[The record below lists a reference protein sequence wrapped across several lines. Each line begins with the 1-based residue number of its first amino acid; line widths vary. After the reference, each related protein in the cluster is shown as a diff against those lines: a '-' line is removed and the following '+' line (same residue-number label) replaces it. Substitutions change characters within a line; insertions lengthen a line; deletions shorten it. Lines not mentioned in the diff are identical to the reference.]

1 MAFATIGLWLLYLAN
16 RYNMLF
22 VYDVKVDTK
31 GLVYPRAL
39 QQVTTG
45 IYLAVFCLI
54 GLFGIAQAP
63 GPAVLMVVFLIASIL
78 FHVSLNG
85 AIGPLL
91 ACLPLSLEVEEQ
103 SLLSIENGNTGLD
116 HETGYKNGG
125 VSATS
130 DTAGTKALPSAPHKK
145 PNFFSKWLHPE
156 KHTDYHTL
164 RRLVPKSFADILYS
178 PEVER
183 NAFYHP
189 AVASE
194 PPLLWIPRDPMGVS
208 RQEVR
213 HTSHVIPI
221 SDEDAD
227 FDDKGKIRWNPDTRP
242 PIYEEKIYY

>member
-1 MAFATIGLWLLYLAN
+1 MMSFATVGLWLLYLAN

-22 VYDVKVDTK
+22 VYDVKVDTQ

-39 QQVTTG
+39 QQITTG
-45 IYLAVFCLI
+45 IYLAILCLV

-63 GPAVLMVVFLIASIL
+63 GPLVLMVVFLIVSIL
-78 FHVSLNG
+78 FHVSLNS
-85 AIGPLL
+85 AISPLL
-91 ACLPLSLEVEEQ
+91 SCLPLSLEVEEQ
-103 SLLSIENGNTGLD
+103 SLLALENGNPEID

-125 VSATS
+125 TTHAP
-130 DTAGTKALPSAPHKK
+130 GKKGLPPAPHKK

-156 KHTDYHTL
+156 TYTDYHTL
-164 RRLVPKSFADILYS
+164 RRLVPRGFADILYT

-183 NAFYHP
+183 NAYYHP
-189 AVASE
+189 AIASE

-213 HTSHVIPI
+213 HTSRVIPI

-227 FDDKGKIRWNPDTRP
+227 FDDKGKLRWDPDTRP
-242 PIYEEKIYY
+242 PIYEDKIYY